1 MLEPKEKL
9 ALLEQLPGRVAR
21 HADRWV
27 EAGLAAKGLAPDSPY
42 AGEEWTAGPWAT
54 LHGLNIL
61 IRTLGS
67 LAEGERLPRGPARTR
82 HDGQV
87 VVEVAPLD
95 IWERLLLSGFSAEI
109 WMQPGVT
116 LDNLEDNRA
125 HFYRQGSTEGRVAL
139 ILGAGNVSS
148 ISPLDVLSKM
158 VEEGMVCLLK
168 MSPVIDYVG
177 PILEEIFAPLVDR
190 GFLRIAYGGTEVG
203 TYLVGHDGI
212 DVVHMTGSNVT
223 HDAIVFGPGPEG
235 EERRRRGEPLLDKP
249 ITSELGGVT
258 PTIVVP
264 GPWSERDLRYQA
276 EHIAT
281 QKLHNVGFNCVAA
294 QVLVLPADW
303 DRTDRLLAA
312 LRETLRS
319 VKPRP
324 TYYPGAADRQQKAVR
339 AHPGAEV
346 LQPNGGSGA
355 ARTLIPGLDPE
366 ARGDISFREEHFG
379 PVLAQTSLPGGDARS
394 FLGHAVKFCN
404 EQLQGS
410 LAVNLIVHPQTAAEL
425 GGGLDDL
432 VSELCYG
439 TVGINVWAG
448 AAFLLFQ
455 ASWGAFPGHTLQDV
469 QSGIGVVHNG
479 LLFDKPE
486 RTVVRGPFYPFPRSL
501 AHGELHWSP
510 KPPWFVTHRQ
520 AHVACRRL
528 TRFAAARGW
537 RHLPGIFLASMR
549 G

>member
-324 TYYPGAADRQQKAVR
+324 TYYP
-339 AHPGAEV
+339 
-346 LQPNGGSGA
+346 
-355 ARTLIPGLDPE
+355 
-366 ARGDISFREEHFG
+366 
-379 PVLAQTSLPGGDARS
+379 
-394 FLGHAVKFCN
+394 
-404 EQLQGS
+404 
-410 LAVNLIVHPQTAAEL
+410 
-425 GGGLDDL
+425 
-432 VSELCYG
+432 
-439 TVGINVWAG
+439 
-448 AAFLLFQ
+448 
-455 ASWGAFPGHTLQDV
+455 
-469 QSGIGVVHNG
+469 
-479 LLFDKPE
+479 
-486 RTVVRGPFYPFPRSL
+486 
-501 AHGELHWSP
+501 
-510 KPPWFVTHRQ
+510 
-520 AHVACRRL
+520 
-528 TRFAAARGW
+528 
-537 RHLPGIFLASMR
+537 
-549 G
+549 